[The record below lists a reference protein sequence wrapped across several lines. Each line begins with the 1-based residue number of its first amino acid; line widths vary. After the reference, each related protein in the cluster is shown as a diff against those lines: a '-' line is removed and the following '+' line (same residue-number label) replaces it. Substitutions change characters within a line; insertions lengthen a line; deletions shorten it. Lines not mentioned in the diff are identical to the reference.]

1 MKRKWKNRENVY
13 IEKISQSQPILME
26 IFVIDN
32 AASIKC
38 KGIPYDIIFIPF
50 SKSSRQCHIHID
62 GNFFART
69 NIYVWQ
75 IQFGILHSCWIKNVC
90 TLYYVY
96 RRIIKVYFSSCWF
109 FFHSTY
115 GNIKIIR
122 NLYARNTQFNGK
134 KFQARMIGVKKGTLR
149 KKVANW
155 NSNQSSKR
163 SQLTNSVWLGAFC
176 RLNKSTF
183 YFNLYSITL
192 G

>member
-1 MKRKWKNRENVY
+1 MIKRKWKNRENVY

-38 KGIPYDIIFIPF
+38 KGIPYDIIFISF

-62 GNFFART
+62 GNFLQEQIFMCGKY
-69 NIYVWQ
+69 NSGFFILVESKMYVHC
-75 IQFGILHSCWIKNVC
+75 IMYIG
-90 TLYYVY
+90 Y

-149 KKVANW
+149 KKVAN
-155 NSNQSSKR
+155 
-163 SQLTNSVWLGAFC
+163 
-176 RLNKSTF
+176 
-183 YFNLYSITL
+183 
-192 G
+192 